1 MKHNSTCHA
10 GLRYGTSLDESAL
23 LIWLAVIFIHC
34 ILGTFAVNSTI
45 WCFKPCCHP
54 QPSQPSQL
62 CPSIWWPS
70 SGDDAIGGRTKSQQR
85 KIALEGVSP
94 RWVTTNFHW
103 LGLCS
108 LGLKGSPQASP
119 PFKRIPSFQS
129 TCRQTIKSICGVM
142 CISMIIIT
150 CIHNMSSAWN
160 VGPWSNSSYRYMYI
174 LIYTHTLITL
184 KDLYNLLEPRDN
196 PKAAPP
202 QKNVEE
208 FFAPNK
214 LAPPRL
220 AQAGFG
226 ASKSTGPPFAGHH
239 RKPWFFTSDDVWLRQ
254 RPHPDF
260 DT

>member
-1 MKHNSTCHA
+1 MKHTSTCHA
-10 GLRYGTSLDESAL
+10 GLTYGTSLDESVL

-54 QPSQPSQL
+54 EAQSASQL

-70 SGDDAIGGRTKSQQR
+70 SGDDAVGGRTKSQQR

-94 RWVTTNFHW
+94 RWVRTNFHW

-108 LGLKGSPQASP
+108 LGLKGSSQASP

-129 TCRQTIKSICGVM
+129 TCRQTSKSICGVL

-150 CIHNMSSAWN
+150 CIHNMSSALN

-196 PKAAPP
+196 PKAAP
-202 QKNVEE
+202 QKKNVEG
-208 FFAPNK
+208 FFALEQACPTSAGPSRLWCFK
-214 LAPPRL
+214 IHRSTFRWPP
-220 AQAGFG
+220 
-226 ASKSTGPPFAGHH
+226 S
-239 RKPWFFTSDDVWLRQ
+239 
-254 RPHPDF
+254 
-260 DT
+260 